1 MEGPLN
7 QELMRL
13 AYVAM
18 TRPKRLLMLAM
29 PDTKGI
35 KNCGRFSEELW
46 EYEVLESS

>member
-1 MEGPLN
+1 MEGRLN

-29 PDTKGI
+29 PDTKDV
-35 KNCGRFSEELW
+35 KECGRFPEELW
-46 EYEVLESS
+46 TYEKI

>member
-1 MEGPLN
+1 MEGELG

-29 PDTKGI
+29 PDTEGI
-35 KNCGRFSEELW
+35 KTVIDFRRIM
-46 EYEVLESS
+46 VI

>member
-1 MEGPLN
+1 
-7 QELMRL
+7 
-13 AYVAM
+13 M

>member
-1 MEGPLN
+1 MEGPLA
-7 QELMRL
+7 QELIRL

-35 KNCGRFSEELW
+35 KECGRFSENL
-46 EYEVLESS
+46 